1 MDLTLKKIRTMSSEQ
16 ILESLLF
23 IIDAIYNKFA
33 FANLSK
39 QDYYNMVIKEIENTK
54 SSFNSDKNYVDYLK
68 KITESKMIE
77 MIKTKLLDHNESI
90 RILNNYIQIT
100 VKKTD
105 DYNVIMKQI
114 RAFNSFL
121 EKYNYVPTPEVL
133 IELINKNENLNDLI
147 KIIFLKNKDMIVSG
161 NIEKLTDNNTL
172 ILLLEAY
179 CLINNIEIKQSEE
192 NNDYYDDSDLKMTDS
207 IKIYLREIGE
217 YPLLSIEQQ
226 RDLALK
232 ILDGDNKAREL
243 FINSNL
249 RLVVNVARRYIGN
262 GLTFLDLIQEG
273 NLGLITA
280 VDKYDVKKGFNF
292 STYAI
297 WWIRQA
303 ITKAI
308 EYKGRTIRIAAHVY
322 EKVQLYKKVFRNLEL
337 KLNRE
342 PTINEIA
349 DEMELS
355 VSEVS
360 DLQQLQIDVVSIN
373 AIIEDEKRTE
383 LEDFIVSTDESPEDI
398 ATKENMKQDINNLL
412 ISCNLKPRER
422 DILILRYGL
431 DGKEPMTLV
440 EIGKIYNL
448 TRERVRQI
456 ESNALKKIRKSNFV
470 KRLVDYT
477 ESPTKSL
484 LNIEMY
490 RQIYKEDGNSN
501 RAFLR
506 RFGDKIEDYEVVGKL
521 PSIYQLFGGY
531 SKEQIDLMLTK
542 LTEEERKLITLRYG
556 DDLEKPKA
564 TKLSKEESRKYYG
577 VLVPKMKRLLSNPDK
592 VRKTRRENL
601 KHEKNKIEDSNIS
614 VSEKNS
620 TDISVEQSKRDIP
633 ASFDKKIDIDNIQ
646 DHDTLL
652 AYMKKSLLDDM
663 MKNLTT
669 KELIIMQL
677 FLGYVDGKYFTID
690 YISEFLKI
698 DRIEVLN
705 TIKKALF
712 LNEKKFLEL
721 MKFETIEFSNVMRN
735 DPSFSE
741 QKILKIE

>member
-23 IIDAIYNKFA
+23 IIDAIYNKFS

-68 KITESKMIE
+68 KIIESKMIE

-121 EKYNYVPTPEVL
+121 EKYNYVLTPEVL

-161 NIEKLTDNNTL
+161 DIEKLTDNNTL

-192 NNDYYDDSDLKMTDS
+192 NNIYYDDDLKLTDS
-207 IKIYLREIGE
+207 VKIYLREIGE

-232 ILDGDNKAREL
+232 ILEGDNKAREL

-249 RLVVNVARRYIGN
+249 RLVVNVAKRYIGN

-322 EKVQLYKKVFRNLEL
+322 EKVQLYKKIFRNLEI

-373 AIIEDEKRTE
+373 AIIEDEKEKE
-383 LEDFIVSTDESPEDI
+383 LENFIVSSDDTPEEI
-398 ATKENMKQDINNLL
+398 ATKENMQQDVKNLL
-412 ISCNLKPRER
+412 ISCNLKSRER

-490 RQIYKEDGNSN
+490 RKIYKEDGNSN

-592 VRKTRRENL
+592 VRKTRCENL

>member
-16 ILESLLF
+16 ILESLLL
-23 IIDAIYNKFA
+23 IIDAIYNKFS

-68 KITESKMIE
+68 KIIESKMIE

-226 RDLALK
+226 RDLAFK
-232 ILDGDNKAREL
+232 ILEGDNKAREL

-249 RLVVNVARRYIGN
+249 RLVVNVAKRYIGN

-322 EKVQLYKKVFRNLEL
+322 EKVQLYKKVFRNLEI

-646 DHDTLL
+646 DHDSLL

-677 FLGYVDGKYFTID
+677 FLGYIDGKYFTID

>member
-1 MDLTLKKIRTMSSEQ
+1 MSLKKQMKRGKNQSLYKYLPDEWIDFSVRGKERRQYIAKVIRWNSEKLDNINEKRLIRT
-16 ILESLLF
+16 
-23 IIDAIYNKFA
+23 
-33 FANLSK
+33 
-39 QDYYNMVIKEIENTK
+39 V
-54 SSFNSDKNYVDYLK
+54 
-68 KITESKMIE
+68 
-77 MIKTKLLDHNESI
+77 NESVRSFENQGSGYSHI
-90 RILNNYIQIT
+90 SPTIGFGAELTKDNCDVLTPKASNEERGIIAQISPLIFYCKICNKVYQFNREDEYQSHRYCTNPGCNHAELAQFRQIYFCKCGYATDKHNPRCKEHGYQYIKWYGNYNFICTKCKRQIPMQVT
-100 VKKTD
+100 CPVCGNMLRPKVALD
-105 DYNVIMKQI
+105 PAQ
-114 RAFNSFL
+114 FL
-121 EKYNYVPTPEVL
+121 VFSLSL
-133 IELINKNENLNDLI
+133 IDLINE
-147 KIIFLKNKDMIVSG
+147 
-161 NIEKLTDNNTL
+161 
-172 ILLLEAY
+172 
-179 CLINNIEIKQSEE
+179 
-192 NNDYYDDSDLKMTDS
+192 
-207 IKIYLREIGE
+207 
-217 YPLLSIEQQ
+217 
-226 RDLALK
+226 
-232 ILDGDNKAREL
+232 
-243 FINSNL
+243 
-249 RLVVNVARRYIGN
+249 
-262 GLTFLDLIQEG
+262 
-273 NLGLITA
+273 
-280 VDKYDVKKGFNF
+280 
-292 STYAI
+292 
-297 WWIRQA
+297 
-303 ITKAI
+303 
-308 EYKGRTIRIAAHVY
+308 
-322 EKVQLYKKVFRNLEL
+322 
-337 KLNRE
+337 
-342 PTINEIA
+342 
-349 DEMELS
+349 
-355 VSEVS
+355 
-360 DLQQLQIDVVSIN
+360 
-373 AIIEDEKRTE
+373 E
-383 LEDFIVSTDESPEDI
+383 LENFIVSSDDTPEEI

-646 DHDTLL
+646 DHDSLL

-677 FLGYVDGKYFTID
+677 FLGYIDGKYFTID

-712 LNEKKFLEL
+712 LNEQKFLSL
-721 MKFETIEFSNVMRN
+721 IKFEAIEFSNAMRN
-735 DPSFSE
+735 DLSFSE

>member
-23 IIDAIYNKFA
+23 IIDAIYNKFS

-68 KITESKMIE
+68 KIIESKMIE

-121 EKYNYVPTPEVL
+121 EKYNYVLTPEVL

-161 NIEKLTDNNTL
+161 DIEKLTDNNTL

-192 NNDYYDDSDLKMTDS
+192 NNIYYDDDLKLTDS
-207 IKIYLREIGE
+207 VKIYLREIGE

-249 RLVVNVARRYIGN
+249 RLVVNVAKRYIGN

-322 EKVQLYKKVFRNLEL
+322 EKVQLYKKIFRNLEI

-373 AIIEDEKRTE
+373 AIIGDEKEKE
-383 LEDFIVSTDESPEDI
+383 LENFIVSSDESPEDI
-398 ATKENMKQDINNLL
+398 ATKENMQQDVKNLL
-412 ISCNLKPRER
+412 ISCNLKSRER

-490 RQIYKEDGNSN
+490 RKIYKEDGNSN

-592 VRKTRRENL
+592 VRKTRCENL

-646 DHDTLL
+646 DHDSLL

>member
-68 KITESKMIE
+68 KIIESKMIE

-161 NIEKLTDNNTL
+161 DIEKLTDNNTL

-192 NNDYYDDSDLKMTDS
+192 NNIYYDDDLKLTDS
-207 IKIYLREIGE
+207 VKIYLREIGE

-249 RLVVNVARRYIGN
+249 RLVVNVAKRYIGN

-322 EKVQLYKKVFRNLEL
+322 EKVQLYKKVFRNLEI

-373 AIIEDEKRTE
+373 AIIGDEKEKE
-383 LEDFIVSTDESPEDI
+383 LENFIVSSDESPEEI
-398 ATKENMKQDINNLL
+398 ATKENMQQDVKNLL

-531 SKEQIDLMLTK
+531 SKEQIDVMLTK

-646 DHDTLL
+646 DHDSLL

-669 KELIIMQL
+669 KELIIIQL

-712 LNEKKFLEL
+712 LNEKKFLSL
-721 MKFETIEFSNVMRN
+721 IKFEAIEFSNVMRN